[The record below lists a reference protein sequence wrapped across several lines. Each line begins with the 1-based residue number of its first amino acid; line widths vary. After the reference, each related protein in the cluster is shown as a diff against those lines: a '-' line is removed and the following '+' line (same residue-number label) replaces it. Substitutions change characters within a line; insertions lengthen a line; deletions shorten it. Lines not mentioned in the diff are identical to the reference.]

1 MDYVTD
7 SHIEEMAEP
16 NTTDKTVS
24 NNMELLLKEISE
36 KLSILIEKFDSNHE
50 PIKQTLDAINQNFES
65 INDKRQGFIDFGA
78 TSATN
83 NMQLE
88 KEISIKKKIIIR
100 TWKRNLNERKQA
112 FWNALKTKNIVNI
125 YKKWRQEEN
134 TIIIPRKFHI
144 KKK

>member
-7 SHIEEMAEP
+7 SHIEKMAEP

-24 NNMELLLKEISE
+24 KNMELLLKEISE

-50 PIKQTLDAINQNFES
+50 PIKQTLDVINQNFES

-88 KEISIKKKIIIR
+88 KKS
-100 TWKRNLNERKQA
+100 A
-112 FWNALKTKNIVNI
+112 
-125 YKKWRQEEN
+125 
-134 TIIIPRKFHI
+134 
-144 KKK
+144 